1 MSYKAFRGS
10 GVALVTPFTAKG
22 EVDFNALGR
31 LIDYCI
37 DGGIQYLVALGTT
50 GESVNLS
57 KEEKVAIL
65 DFTVEQTMGR
75 VPIVAG
81 FGGNNTHTLIQ
92 EIESFH
98 FNGID
103 AVLSVSPYYNK
114 PTQQGIIEHYKA
126 VALASPKPVILYNV
140 PGRTGSNMTAET
152 TIALSEVDNIIG
164 IKEASGN
171 FSQCMQIVKHTRK
184 EFLKI
189 SGDDNITLPLI
200 ALGFDGVISVSGQGF
215 PKQFSEMVN
224 LSLKGDFEQA
234 RSLHYSLVDVTD
246 MLFAEGNPGGIHEV
260 LKLAGICETYMRLP
274 LVGISTGLQAKIK
287 TEFDK
292 ILKKD

>member
-22 EVDFNALGR
+22 EVDFKALGR

-114 PTQQGIIEHYKA
+114 PTQQGIIEHYKGSYSIENYPEKLFP
-126 VALASPKPVILYNV
+126 VEINIKLPKY
-140 PGRTGSNMTAET
+140 E
-152 TIALSEVDNIIG
+152 
-164 IKEASGN
+164 
-171 FSQCMQIVKHTRK
+171 C
-184 EFLKI
+184 
-189 SGDDNITLPLI
+189 
-200 ALGFDGVISVSGQGF
+200 
-215 PKQFSEMVN
+215 
-224 LSLKGDFEQA
+224 
-234 RSLHYSLVDVTD
+234 
-246 MLFAEGNPGGIHEV
+246 
-260 LKLAGICETYMRLP
+260 
-274 LVGISTGLQAKIK
+274 
-287 TEFDK
+287 
-292 ILKKD
+292 